1 LHPRP
6 DKLGFHR
13 ELARHFY
20 AENSLTFL
28 NDMIYLQATAVT
40 SNEQPS
46 NQQQAT
52 SNHS

>member
-1 LHPRP
+1 MA
-6 DKLGFHR
+6 
-13 ELARHFY
+13 ARIQAY
-20 AENSLTFL
+20 GLLAENSLTFL

-40 SNEQPS
+40 SNEQLS